1 MLITFVVI
9 KEKNRYMSMDIIK
22 DPDFKRWLSEL
33 KIRFTVPAGLCASY
47 FHVSVIANEV
57 KQSRI

>member
-1 MLITFVVI
+1 
-9 KEKNRYMSMDIIK
+9 MSMDIIK